1 MNMQTDIK
9 NGDVFEV
16 ELEAWTDQG
25 ETLSHINGLRTVVFG
40 GIPGERVR
48 VEVLRVKKEYLAA
61 KFVETLSASKDRQ
74 LIDCPYFGEC
84 TGCQYRHVTYTTQL
98 EVKKRYLEEILS
110 RNLSLHNGIV
120 KDVVPSPAQNHYRN
134 HARFTINKEGMLGF
148 IGKETRRF
156 VHITKCLLMS
166 DHINNLMG
174 TLQGKA
180 AQTRQLSI
188 RASEF
193 SEGHLIQPKLK
204 EVAIDVDTG
213 QPFYYEHINA
223 NRFKVASPSFFQ
235 DNNDQV
241 SNIIEAILGSDM
253 IDENSRVLD
262 AYAGVGTLAILI
274 APYVKY
280 VLGIED
286 SAAAVA
292 DANENSDGLANV
304 SFEVGKT
311 EDLIFSKDFD
321 FDVAILDPSRKG
333 CAPDALQGLLERT
346 PEKIIYISCEPKTLS
361 RDLAVLNTKYE
372 IMEVIPFDMFPH
384 TYHLESM
391 TFLRLRNG

>member
-1 MNMQTDIK
+1 M
-9 NGDVFEV
+9 
-16 ELEAWTDQG
+16 
-25 ETLSHINGLRTVVFG
+25 
-40 GIPGERVR
+40 
-48 VEVLRVKKEYLAA
+48 
-61 KFVETLSASKDRQ
+61 
-74 LIDCPYFGEC
+74 
-84 TGCQYRHVTYTTQL
+84 
-98 EVKKRYLEEILS
+98 
-110 RNLSLHNGIV
+110 
-120 KDVVPSPAQNHYRN
+120 
-134 HARFTINKEGMLGF
+134 
-148 IGKETRRF
+148 
-156 VHITKCLLMS
+156 
-166 DHINNLMG
+166 
-174 TLQGKA
+174 
-180 AQTRQLSI
+180 
-188 RASEF
+188 
-193 SEGHLIQPKLK
+193 
-204 EVAIDVDTG
+204 
-213 QPFYYEHINA
+213 
-223 NRFKVASPSFFQ
+223 ASPSFFQ
-235 DNNDQV
+235 VNNDQV

-292 DANENSDGLANV
+292 DANENSDGLTNV

-333 CAPDALQGLLERT
+333 CAPEALQGLLERT